1 LNIELLSMN
10 RIGVF
15 TSGGDAPGMNACI
28 RAVVRAGIGIGYEV
42 YGIERGYQGMV
53 DNEIIPMNARSV
65 SNIIQR
71 GGTILK
77 TTRSKDFMTEAGMR
91 KAYEN
96 LRKHQIDKVVAIGG
110 DGTFRGAEEFHSLF
124 PDVRFVGVPGTI
136 DNDLAGT
143 DFTLG
148 FDTAVNTTLQ
158 AIDKIKD
165 TAASHD
171 RCFFIEVMGRDSG
184 CIALWAAVC
193 GGAEQVLLPEKE
205 SDLDALVKR
214 LQEGAKNKKS
224 SSIVIVAEGE
234 KNGGAAEVAKQL
246 KKRLT
251 DYETKVTVLGHV
263 QRGGSPTALDRM
275 LGARFGVKAVET
287 LKEGKG
293 GVMIGIFRNELVE
306 VPFIKAVKDPDP
318 IDLRLI
324 AINDLLAI

>member
-1 LNIELLSMN
+1 MN

-28 RAVVRAGIGIGYEV
+28 RAVVRSAIGMGLEV
-42 YGIERGYQGMV
+42 FGIERGYQGMV
-53 DNEIIPMNARSV
+53 EGEMYAMNARSV

-71 GGTILK
+71 GGTILR
-77 TTRSKDFMTEAGMR
+77 TARSKAFITESGMQ
-91 KAYEN
+91 KAYDH
-96 LRKHQIDKVVAIGG
+96 LRRNQIEGLIAIGG
-110 DGTFRGAEEFHSLF
+110 DGTFRGAEEFHSRY
-124 PDVRFVGVPGTI
+124 PDIRIVGIPGTI

-148 FDTAVNTTLQ
+148 FDTAVNTTMQ

-184 CIALWAAVC
+184 CIALWAAVA

-205 SDLDALVKR
+205 SDLDALVQR
-214 LQEGAKNKKS
+214 LEAGAKNKKS

-234 KNGGAAEVAKQL
+234 KNGGAAEVARQV
-246 KKRLT
+246 KKRLK

-287 LKEGKG
+287 LKEGSA
-293 GVMIGIFRNELVE
+293 GVMIGISRNELVE
-306 VPFIKAVKDPDP
+306 VPFSKAVKDPDP
-318 IDLRLI
+318 IDFRLI